1 MTMEEPD
8 EVSRRPGGRSARIRT
23 AVLTAALDLLETGVT
38 QSSLPELATHAG
50 VAPSSVYRRWGTW
63 ENVIADALLASSQ
76 AAIPVPDTGTL
87 RQDLIEFATSLAKYL
102 ESPRGYALT
111 RAASSVGA
119 DSPDIDAAR
128 TRFWTERFQVAKAI
142 ITRGI
147 DRNEV
152 PATTDAALVI
162 ETIIAPLHFRRLVTH
177 QNVRHGLAARI
188 DLVLKG
194 TQTT

>member
-1 MTMEEPD
+1 MEEPD

-38 QSSLPELATHAG
+38 QSSLPELAAHAG
-50 VAPSSVYRRWGTW
+50 VAPSSIYRRWGTW

-76 AAIPVPDTGTL
+76 AAIPVPDTGNL

-111 RAASSVGA
+111 RAAGSVGT
-119 DSPDIDAAR
+119 DSPDSDAAR
-128 TRFWTERFQVAKAI
+128 TRFWTERFQVAKMI

-194 TQTT
+194 SQTP

>member
-1 MTMEEPD
+1 MAMEEPD
-8 EVSRRPGGRSARIRT
+8 AVSRRPGGRSARIRT

-38 QSSLPELATHAG
+38 QSSLPELAAHAG
-50 VAPSSVYRRWGTW
+50 VAPSSIYRRWGTW

-111 RAASSVGA
+111 RAASSVSA
-119 DSPDIDAAR
+119 DSPDSDAAR
-128 TRFWTERFQVAKAI
+128 TRFWTERFQVAKTI

-177 QNVRHGLAARI
+177 QNVTHGLAARI

-194 TQTT
+194 SQTT